1 MKEIRQNIT
10 VLLVGLVLLA
20 ACGGTKQVNGQ
31 NGVPKKAQVLF
42 NKGLDQSRYGE
53 YDAAIV
59 LFKQAIKKAP
69 GFIDAYDAMASTYQ
83 KKKDLGSAITTY
95 QKILSLKPDHY
106 YSLFELGK
114 IYFTKEN
121 LDSSEYY
128 YKSFLSVNRTND
140 ENAKAAKVKLINIS
154 FAREAMA
161 NPVNITPVNMGS
173 SINSKEQEY
182 SPAFAI
188 DEETMYITR
197 RLGEL
202 TNTRPNED
210 IFYAKKAGEGWDE
223 IKNLGP
229 PINTVENEG
238 AFSVSSD
245 GHYIFFTSCSR
256 SGGLGQCDIWLTID
270 KDGRW
275 SEPMNL
281 QKPVNSKY
289 WESQPSIAS
298 NGKVLYFTSDRPGG
312 YGGTDIWMAK
322 FGNSGWEQPQNL
334 GADINTS
341 KDEQFPFIHS
351 DNTTMYFSSEGH
363 PGMGKSDLFVTHLR
377 PDGTWVTPKNLG
389 YPINTTGYD
398 WNMVVSRDGTTA
410 YYSSDNMPDG
420 KGGLDIY
427 TFQLPEELQAQKVS
441 YVRGTV
447 KDKMTKKPLNANV
460 ILIPI
465 KGGEEMSTYTN
476 KSDGAFLAPLKAD
489 VQYALTID
497 KKGYLYHSEYF
508 DMPNVPSDKPF
519 EIEVLLQKIESG
531 KTVVLSN
538 IFFDSDKFVLKPES
552 KTGLEKLK
560 TYLTENPDIKIEIG
574 GHTDNVGSSSHNLTL
589 SKNRAKSVLDYLVS
603 NGIDSLRLISKGYG
617 DTVSVA
623 SNDTK
628 EGRAK
633 NRRTEFKVR

>member
-1 MKEIRQNIT
+1 MKEIKNNII
-10 VLLVGLVLLA
+10 VLILGLVLVT

-31 NGVPKKAQVLF
+31 NEVPKKAQALF
-42 NKGLDQSRYGE
+42 IKGLDQQGYGE
-53 YDAAIV
+53 YDAAIS

-69 GFIDAYDAMASTYQ
+69 GFIDAYDALASTYQ
-83 KKKDLGSAITTY
+83 KKNDLKNAVATY

-106 YSLFELGK
+106 FSLYELGK
-114 IYFTKEN
+114 IYFAKESF
-121 LDSSEYY
+121 DSSEYY
-128 YKSFLSVNRTND
+128 YKSFLKVNRTND
-140 ENAKAAKVKLINIS
+140 ENAKAAEVHLSNIS
-154 FAREAMA
+154 FARQAMA
-161 NPVNITPVNMGS
+161 NPVDITPINMGPN
-173 SINSKEQEY
+173 INSREQEY

-188 DEETMYITR
+188 DEQTMYITR

-202 TNTRPNED
+202 SNTRPNED
-210 IFYAKKAGEGWDE
+210 IFYAEKNGDDWDR

-229 PINTVENEG
+229 PINTIENEG

-256 SGGLGQCDIWLTID
+256 SGGVGQCDIWLTID
-270 KDGRW
+270 KDGKW

-281 QKPVNSKY
+281 QRPVNSKN

-312 YGGTDIWMAK
+312 FGGTDIWMAR
-322 FGNSGWEQPQNL
+322 FGNNGWEEPQNL

-351 DNTTMYFSSEGH
+351 DNTTLYFSSDGH
-363 PGMGKSDLFVTHLR
+363 PGMGRSDLFVTHLR
-377 PDGTWVTPKNLG
+377 PDGTWQTPKNMG

-427 TFQLPEELQAQKVS
+427 SFQLPEELQAQRVS

-447 KDKMTKKPLNANV
+447 KDKVTKKPLTANV
-460 ILIPI
+460 ILTPI
-465 KGGEEMSTYTN
+465 NGGETMSTYTN
-476 KSDGAFLAPLKAD
+476 RSDGSFLAPLKAD
-489 VQYALTID
+489 IQYALSID

-508 DMPNVPSDKPF
+508 DMPNVPSDQPF
-519 EIEVLLQKIESG
+519 EIEVLLQKIEVG

-538 IFFDSDKFVLKPES
+538 IFFDTDKYVLRPES

-560 TYLTENPDIKIEIG
+560 SYLSENPDIRIEIG
-574 GHTDNVGSSSHNLTL
+574 GHTDNVGNASHNLTL
-589 SKNRAKSVLDYLVS
+589 SQNRAKAVLDYLVKE
-603 NGIDSLRLISKGYG
+603 GIDASRLVSKGYG
-617 DTVSVA
+617 DTVPVA

-633 NRRTEFKVR
+633 NRRTEFKTL